1 MMFLLRTAFW
11 LSIVIFLIP
20 VDPQAEHQTQATGA
34 APIGAFEAASAAQAT
49 LSDVSGF
56 CGRNPTTCDIGGR
69 VATTFMLKAQTGA
82 RMVYEF
88 IDKSLADKAGAGNVN
103 HGTLTA
109 TDLATEWRG
118 PRKPPQDI

>member
-11 LSIVIFLIP
+11 LSVVIFLIP
-20 VDPQAEHQTQATGA
+20 VDHSAEQQAEA
-34 APIGAFEAASAAQAT
+34 ARVQPIGALEAASAAQAT
-49 LSDVSGF
+49 ISDMSGF
-56 CGRNPTTCDIGGR
+56 CGRNPTACEIGGR

-88 IDKSLADKAGAGNVN
+88 IDQSLADNPVGANVD

-109 TDLATEWRG
+109 TDLSPAWRG
-118 PRKPPQDI
+118 PGKAPQGI

>member
-20 VDPQAEHQTQATGA
+20 VDPQAEKQAEA
-34 APIGAFEAASAAQAT
+34 SSVQPIGALEAASAAQAT
-49 LSDVSGF
+49 ISDVSGF
-56 CGRNPTTCDIGGR
+56 CGRNPTACDIGGR

-88 IDKSLADKAGAGNVN
+88 IDKSLADKTGATNVN

-118 PRKPPQDI
+118 PGKRPQDI

>member
-11 LSIVIFLIP
+11 LSVVIFLIP
-20 VDPQAEHQTQATGA
+20 VDPQAERQAEA
-34 APIGAFEAASAAQAT
+34 SRIQPIGAIEAASAAQAT

-56 CGRNPTTCDIGGR
+56 CGRNPTACDIGGR
-69 VATTFMLKAQTGA
+69 IATTFMLKAQTGA

-88 IDKSLADKAGAGNVN
+88 IDRSLVDKNGATSVD

-109 TDLATEWRG
+109 ADLATEWRG
-118 PRKPPQDI
+118 PHKAPQDI

>member
-11 LSIVIFLIP
+11 LSVVIFLIP
-20 VDPQAEHQTQATGA
+20 VDPTAETQQATGA
-34 APIGAFEAASAAQAT
+34 QPIGALEAASAAQQT
-49 LSDVSGF
+49 ITDVSGF
-56 CGRNPTTCDIGGR
+56 CGRNPTACEVGGR

-88 IDKSLADKAGAGNVN
+88 IDKSLVDNGAAQKVN

-109 TDLATEWRG
+109 GDLATEWRG
-118 PRKPPQDI
+118 PKKAPQDI